1 MPSDNTQDSN
11 APIPQPQP
19 EPSPGAPTPDPS
31 QSVQDPPSG
40 GPEPAQG
47 GGQPEPAP
55 ARAPDSW
62 KDRRISELT
71 AKLRNTQAELAQART
86 GGQPQEPGA
95 SPPPPPQPQLDESE
109 VNRRASLMARDLSA
123 RQEFDRSCN
132 ETATA
137 GRLAFPDFDSRVN
150 SLRGLVNPNDPSEA
164 SSYNTFL
171 TAAID
176 TGEGAKVLHTLGG
189 DLNEAQRIMS
199 LSPTKMA
206 AELTRLA
213 LRGIDDG
220 GTVSGTPR
228 PIRPVQG
235 GRQASHSQIA
245 PDDPERA
252 DGLSSAEW
260 FARRNAQVSK
270 RANGAA

>member
-1 MPSDNTQDSN
+1 
-11 APIPQPQP
+11 
-19 EPSPGAPTPDPS
+19 
-31 QSVQDPPSG
+31 
-40 GPEPAQG
+40 
-47 GGQPEPAP
+47 
-55 ARAPDSW
+55 
-62 KDRRISELT
+62 
-71 AKLRNTQAELAQART
+71 
-86 GGQPQEPGA
+86 
-95 SPPPPPQPQLDESE
+95 
-109 VNRRASLMARDLSA
+109 MARDLSA

-132 ETATA
+132 ETASA
-137 GRLAFPDFDSRVN
+137 GRLAFPDFDSRVS

-220 GTVSGTPR
+220 GTSGAPR

-252 DGLSSAEW
+252 DGLSTAEW
-260 FARRNAQVSK
+260 MVRREAQVSRK
-270 RANGAA
+270 SNGAA